1 MAANLNPAM
10 HRVAALQ
17 LCSGDNVALN
27 LETCDRLLAEAAQ
40 AGCTMAFL
48 PENFAFSGRHDQ
60 DKLAIAE
67 VEGSGPVQDFL
78 SSAARRHRMALVAGS
93 LPLVGDEGR
102 CYGAS
107 MLFDASGSSRAVYR
121 KMHLFDVDIAAG
133 GERYRESA
141 YCTPGDDVVT
151 VPHAVGVVGLS
162 ICYDLRFPELYRQ
175 MAVAGASLFSIP
187 AAFTE
192 TTGQAHWEILLRARA
207 VENLAWVVAA
217 AQYGQHPN
225 GRRTWGHSMIIDPWG
240 RIVAM
245 QESGDGVIVAD
256 LDTDLTARLRR
267 DFPVLNHC
275 RL

>member
-1 MAANLNPAM
+1 MAANDRVAK

-17 LCSGDNVALN
+17 LCSGDNVAAN

-40 AGCTMAFL
+40 VGCTLAFL
-48 PENFAFSGRHDQ
+48 PENFAFFGRQDQ

-67 VEGSGPVQDFL
+67 VEGSGPIQGFL
-78 SSAARRHRMALVAGS
+78 SETAKRYGMALIAGS

-107 MLFDASGSSRAVYR
+107 MLFDANGAQRAVYR
-121 KMHLFDVDIAAG
+121 KMHLFDVDIATR

-151 VPHAVGVVGLS
+151 VPHAAGVVGLS

-175 MAVAGASLFSIP
+175 MAAAGASLFSIP

-192 TTGQAHWEILLRARA
+192 TTGKAHWEILLRARA
-207 VENLAWVVAA
+207 VENLAWVIAA

-240 RIVAM
+240 RIVAT
-245 QESGDGVIVAD
+245 QESGDGIIVAD
-256 LDTDLTARLRR
+256 LDVELTDRLRR
-267 DFPVLNHC
+267 DFPVLNHR